1 MTGELVVPRP
11 IHGVFK
17 TNWYK
22 ITTVKKLGLIVNPI
36 AGLGGSVG
44 LKGTD
49 GTSTYRKAL
58 EMGAVPRAA
67 PRAVNALRELGRLGD
82 LEVLTYP
89 RPMGEDEARA
99 ADLTPI
105 VVGSVGAGDTSPE
118 DTRRAAKELAE
129 RGVDLILFAGGDGT
143 ARDLCSA
150 IGDSVTALGIPTG
163 VKMYSGVYATTPLAA
178 GRAAAQY
185 LAGEVPHTRLGEVM
199 DIDEVAFREGEVQA
213 RLYGYLRVPDD
224 TSNVQVTKSPS
235 HADEGEDILAIAGEV
250 VDSMQDGTL
259 YILGPGTTTK
269 GIADVLGVPK
279 TLLGVDVVLDGKI
292 VASDVTES
300 QLIELLE
307 GGRPAKIVVTAIGGQ
322 GHIFGRG
329 NQQIGAGVI
338 GRVGADNVIVVAT
351 RRKLGS
357 LGRRPLMVDTGS
369 QEVGRMLSG
378 YIIVTIGRSESA
390 MVRVSD

>member
-1 MTGELVVPRP
+1 MR
-11 IHGVFK
+11 
-17 TNWYK
+17 
-22 ITTVKKLGLIVNPI
+22 KLGLIVNPI

-49 GTSTYRKAL
+49 GDSTYRKAL

-67 PRAVNALRELGRLGD
+67 PRAVEALRELGCLDG

-89 RPMGEDEARA
+89 GPMGDYEARKA
-99 ADLTPI
+99 GLSPT
-105 VVGSVGAGDTSPE
+105 VLGSVDAGDTSAE
-118 DTRRAAKELAE
+118 DTRRAAIAMAE
-129 RGVDLILFAGGDGT
+129 RDVDLILFAGGDGT
-143 ARDLCSA
+143 ARDLCSVV
-150 IGDSVTALGIPTG
+150 GDGVTALGIPAG
-163 VKMYSGVYATTPLAA
+163 VKMYSSVYATTPRAA
-178 GRAAAQY
+178 GRATAQF

-199 DIDEVAFREGEVQA
+199 DIDEEAFRQGDVQA

-224 TSNVQVTKSPS
+224 TSHVQVTKSPS

-250 VDSMQDGTL
+250 VDSMEDGWL

-279 TLLGVDVVLDGKI
+279 ILLGVDVVLDGAL
-292 VASDVTES
+292 VASDVTEA
-300 QLIELLE
+300 QLNELLDD
-307 GGRPAKIVVTAIGGQ
+307 GRPAKIVVTAIGGQ

-329 NQQIGAGVI
+329 NQQIGAKVI
-338 GRVGADNVIVVAT
+338 RRVGTDNIIVVAT

-357 LGRRPLMVDTGS
+357 LGRRPIMVDTGNR
-369 QEVGRMLSG
+369 EFDRELSG
-378 YIIVTIGRSESA
+378 YIMVTTGRSESA

>member
-1 MTGELVVPRP
+1 MGETGR
-11 IHGVFK
+11 
-17 TNWYK
+17 
-22 ITTVKKLGLIVNPI
+22 TTVKKLGLIVNPI
-36 AGLGGSVG
+36 AGLGGAVG

-49 GTSTYRKAL
+49 GVSTYRKAL

-67 PRAVNALRELGRLGD
+67 PRAVEALRELGRMDG

-89 RPMGEDEARA
+89 GMMGEEEASQA
-99 ADLTPI
+99 GLCPV
-105 VVGSVGAGDTSPE
+105 VVGSVNAGETSSE
-118 DTRRAAKELAE
+118 DTCRAAREMAE
-129 RGVDLILFAGGDGT
+129 REVDLILFAGGDGT
-143 ARDLCSA
+143 ARDLCGA
-150 IGDSVTALGIPTG
+150 VGDGVTVLGIPAG

-178 GRAAAQY
+178 GRAVAQF
-185 LAGEVPHTRLGEVM
+185 LAGEVPHTRLAEVM
-199 DIDEVAFREGEVQA
+199 DIDEEAFRQGDVQA

-224 TSNVQVTKSPS
+224 TSHVQVTKSPS

-250 VDSMQDGTL
+250 VDSMQEGTL
-259 YILGPGTTTK
+259 YILGPGTTTN

-279 TLLGVDVVLDGKI
+279 TLLGVDVVLDGKV
-292 VASDVTES
+292 VASDVTEG
-300 QLIELLE
+300 QLLKLLD

-329 NQQIGAGVI
+329 NQQIGAEVI
-338 GRVGADNVIVVAT
+338 RRVQKDNIVVVAT

-369 QEVGRMLSG
+369 REIDRELSG
-378 YIIVTIGRSESA
+378 YIMVTTGRAESA

>member
-1 MTGELVVPRP
+1 M
-11 IHGVFK
+11 
-17 TNWYK
+17 
-22 ITTVKKLGLIVNPI
+22 KKLGLIVNPI
-36 AGLGGSVG
+36 AGLGGAVG

-49 GTSTYRKAL
+49 GVSTYRKAL

-67 PRAVNALRELGRLGD
+67 PRAVEALRELGRLDG

-89 RPMGEDEARA
+89 GMMGEEEARQA
-99 ADLTPI
+99 GLCPV
-105 VVGSVGAGDTSPE
+105 VVGSINAGDTSSE
-118 DTRRAAKELAE
+118 DTRRAAQEMAE

-143 ARDLCSA
+143 ARDLCGA
-150 IGDSVTALGIPTG
+150 IGDGVTALGIPAG

-178 GRAAAQY
+178 GRAAAQF
-185 LAGEVPHTRLGEVM
+185 LAGEVPHTRLAEVM
-199 DIDEVAFREGEVQA
+199 DIDEEAFRQGDVQA

-224 TSNVQVTKSPS
+224 TSHVQVTKSPS

-269 GIADVLGVPK
+269 GIADVLGISK
-279 TLLGVDVVLDGKI
+279 TLLGVDVVLDGKV
-292 VASDVTES
+292 VASDVTEG
-300 QLIELLE
+300 QLLKLLD

-329 NQQIGAGVI
+329 NQQIGADVI
-338 GRVGADNVIVVAT
+338 RRVGKENIVVVAT

-357 LGRRPLMVDTGS
+357 LSRRPLRVDTGS
-369 QEVGRMLSG
+369 REIDRELSG
-378 YIIVTIGRSESA
+378 YIMVTTGRAESA